1 MSQASPEL
9 DRRQFLAG
17 MVALLAAQGWRPG
30 LAVAADP
37 PGLEQWR
44 TVLATLFPHPDL
56 DAARYDTPAAAL
68 LQAAGASPAREVLV
82 AGWAALETA
91 AGGRWDE
98 ADAEARHAAMTTLAS
113 TPFFKLLR
121 QTMVFTFYNDPD
133 NWAEFGY
140 RSDAWAFGGWLT
152 RGVDTINWLPDP
164 GIAVQP

>member
-1 MSQASPEL
+1 
-9 DRRQFLAG
+9 
-17 MVALLAAQGWRPG
+17 MVALLAAQAWRPG

-121 QTMVFTFYNDPD
+121 QTMVFTFYNEPA
-133 NWAEFGY
+133 NWASFGY
-140 RSDAWAFGGWLT
+140 RSDAWSFGGWLA
-152 RGVDTINWLPDP
+152 RGVDTIDWLPNP
-164 GIAVQP
+164 TSLGQP